1 MNIEEP
7 CLPASLMAAKE
18 YITHVHF
25 SDSNRRYP
33 GAGHLNFREVLEAL
47 RLMGYDGFITI
58 EIKQEPDPE
67 TAARRS
73 AQTIRALLDT
83 L

>member
-1 MNIEEP
+1 
-7 CLPASLMAAKE
+7 
-18 YITHVHF
+18 
-25 SDSNRRYP
+25 
-33 GAGHLNFREVLEAL
+33 L